1 MKMKLMAALLV
12 LAFGLAAPS
21 FTFAADAA
29 KADEVVKQPMYT
41 AKYKGFSVKSH
52 DKDEVIA
59 ILKEHA
65 KTHHN
70 GVVLS
75 DTEVAAMIKMTEPKK

>member
-1 MKMKLMAALLV
+1 MKKKLTALLLV
-12 LAFGLAAPS
+12 LAFGAAAPS
-21 FTFAADAA
+21 FTFAADTAMA
-29 KADEVVKQPMYT
+29 GEAKQPTYT

-52 DKDEVIA
+52 DKEEVIA

-65 KTHHN
+65 KTHYN

-75 DTEVAAMIKMTEPKK
+75 DAEVEAMIKTTEPKK

>member
-1 MKMKLMAALLV
+1 MKKKLIAALLM

-21 FTFAADAA
+21 FTLAADTAMT
-29 KADEVVKQPMYT
+29 ESVKQPMYT
-41 AKYKGFSVKSH
+41 AKYKGFTVKGH

-65 KTHHN
+65 RSHHN
-70 GVVLS
+70 GTILS
-75 DTEVAAMIKMTEPKK
+75 DTEVEALIKTTEPKK